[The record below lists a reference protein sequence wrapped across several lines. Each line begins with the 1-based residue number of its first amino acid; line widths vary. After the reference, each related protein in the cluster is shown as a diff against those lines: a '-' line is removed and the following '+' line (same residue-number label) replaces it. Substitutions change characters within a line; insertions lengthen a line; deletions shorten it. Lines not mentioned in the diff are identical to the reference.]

1 MHQVG
6 FHYKDYQ
13 DARSAK
19 HNICMYVYIRT
30 SKRDFYFVTIRFSV
44 FVYD

>member
-13 DARSAK
+13 DAVPAECKKLDEVCSLVAK
-19 HNICMYVYIRT
+19 IFPAVI
-30 SKRDFYFVTIRFSV
+30 VTTGF
-44 FVYD
+44 